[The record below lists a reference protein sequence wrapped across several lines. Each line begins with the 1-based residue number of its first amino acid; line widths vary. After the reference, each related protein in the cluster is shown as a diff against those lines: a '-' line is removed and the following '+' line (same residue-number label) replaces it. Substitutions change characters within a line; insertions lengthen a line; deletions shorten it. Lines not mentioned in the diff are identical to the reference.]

1 MFLSILLVRFLLPCL
16 VAVNGATAMAVQ
28 TRATKLYD
36 CVQKALIGNNT
47 AGRIVV
53 PSDSTYTN
61 ARATDIE

>member
-1 MFLSILLVRFLLPCL
+1 MFLSIFLVRFLLSCL
-16 VAVNGATAMAVQ
+16 VLVNGATAMAVQ

-36 CVQKALIGNNT
+36 CVHKALIGNNT
-47 AGRIVV
+47 EGRIVR